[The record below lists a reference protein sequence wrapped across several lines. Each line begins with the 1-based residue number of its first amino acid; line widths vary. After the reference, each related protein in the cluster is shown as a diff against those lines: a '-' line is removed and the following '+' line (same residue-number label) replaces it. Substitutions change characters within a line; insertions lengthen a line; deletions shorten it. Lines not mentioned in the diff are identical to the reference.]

1 MASSLKRSLY
11 FDNAKFIL
19 IFLVVFGHVISPLKE
34 NNDVLFSLYS
44 FIFLFHMP
52 AFIFISGYFSKG
64 YNKKGYFMKVAKKI
78 LLPYLIFQALYSLFY
93 YADGEISSLRIDF
106 LKPHWTLWYL
116 LSMCCWNLFLYV
128 FAKLKWK
135 GFILAVAIGIGIGYF
150 DHAGSYLSLSR
161 TLVFFPYFLLG
172 FLIEQKHLRAVLNKR
187 FSPVVGVSIL
197 VLTLLIL
204 ASFFPKDAI
213 PWLLGDTSYAGMG
226 VKDLSGGFIRSIQY
240 VLTGFVA
247 YGFLSIVPTRGNLF
261 TFVGGRTLYIY
272 LMHGFIIKSIQ
283 QIISDETLRDF
294 SDHYMLLILFSLAI
308 CLFLGSYMIKKYTR
322 PIIELDYRL

>member
-11 FDNAKFIL
+11 FDNAKFLL

-34 NNDVLFSLYS
+34 NNDVLFNLYS

-64 YNKKGYFMKVAKKI
+64 FRKKGYLAKIAKKI

-93 YADGEISSLRIDF
+93 YVDGEISSLKIDF

-150 DHAGSYLSLSR
+150 NHAGSYLSLSR

-172 FLIEQKHLRAVLNKR
+172 YLIEQKHLKAVLKKR
-187 FSPVVGVSIL
+187 LSPVVGVGIL
-197 VLTLLIL
+197 VSSLLIF
-204 ASFFPKDAI
+204 AAFFPKGAI

-226 VKDLSGGFIRSIQY
+226 VKDLSGGIIRSLQY
-240 VLTGFVA
+240 LLTGIVS
-247 YGFLSIVPTRGNLF
+247 YGFLSIVPSKGNLF
-261 TFVGGRTLYIY
+261 TVIGERTLYIY
-272 LMHGFIIKSIQ
+272 LLHGFIIKSAQ
-283 QIISDETLRDF
+283 QFISDEALNHF
-294 SDHYMLLILFSLAI
+294 SNHYMMLILFSLGI

-322 PIIELDYRL
+322 PIIELDYH